1 MTKAKKKHLLRIQ
14 EALGG
19 SIDYYKR
26 NYRVNAE
33 GVIVRT
39 YYDAIRTHKQDAKA
53 LRVFLHGGAVNDCGL
68 YNLVRELRKYYK

>member
-14 EALGG
+14 EAFGG
-19 SIDYYKR
+19 SLDYCKR

-39 YYDAIRTHKQDAKA
+39 YYDAIRTHKQDIKV
-53 LRVFLHGGAVNDCGL
+53 LSEVNDCSL
-68 YNLVRELRKYYK
+68 YLLLRELRKYYK